1 MPYWTLPLLPDYPK
15 LTPREL
21 VDVLV
26 TAFLIYLFLRVLRGR
41 RAWSVLAG
49 VGVMLL
55 IYAASVLLQLQVL
68 ETVLSAV
75 APYSVFGLIVM
86 FNTELRMALA
96 RLGQPGW
103 FSSGSRLKRR
113 EFAEEILLALE
124 MMVSRK
130 VGALIVI
137 ERDIGLRTFVE
148 SGVPMEAIISRDLL
162 LAIFHPNAALHD
174 GGVIVQNGKIAA
186 AACFLPLSANPKLM
200 NSTGTRHRAGLG
212 ITEDTDCLSL
222 IVSEETGQLS
232 VAAFDELE
240 RDLTLEQVRH
250 RLERHFGWSGPR
262 AERKDRA
269 PSAQTTQSVAMPLVG
284 DTAKPVGEGD
294 RA

>member
-1 MPYWTLPLLPDYPK
+1 
-15 LTPREL
+15 
-21 VDVLV
+21 
-26 TAFLIYLFLRVLRGR
+26 
-41 RAWSVLAG
+41 
-49 VGVMLL
+49 
-55 IYAASVLLQLQVL
+55 
-68 ETVLSAV
+68 
-75 APYSVFGLIVM
+75 
-86 FNTELRMALA
+86 MA
-96 RLGQPGW
+96 
-103 FSSGSRLKRR
+103 
-113 EFAEEILLALE
+113 
-124 MMVSRK
+124 SRK
-130 VGALIVI
+130 MGALIVL

-232 VAAFDELE
+232 VAAFDQMD

-262 AERKDRA
+262 AERKDR
-269 PSAQTTQSVAMPLVG
+269 PQSAGSVQAVAMPLVG
-284 DTAKPVGEGD
+284 DAAKPVGEGD

>member
-1 MPYWTLPLLPDYPK
+1 MSYWTSQLLPQYPQ
-15 LTPREL
+15 LTPRTV
-21 VDVLV
+21 VDVVV
-26 TAFLIYLFLRVLRGR
+26 TAYLIYLFLRVLRGR

-49 VGVMLL
+49 LG
-55 IYAASVLLQLQVL
+55 VLLAIYGLSIYLDLKVL
-68 ETVLSAV
+68 ETVLSAM

-124 MMVSRK
+124 TMVSRK
-130 VGALIVI
+130 IGALIVI

-200 NSTGTRHRAGLG
+200 NSTGTRHRAALG

-232 VAAFDELE
+232 VAAFDDIE
-240 RDLTLEQVRH
+240 RNLTLEQVRH
-250 RLERHFGWSGPR
+250 RLEHHFGWSGPR
-262 AERKDRA
+262 AERKDRPQPLHTQ
-269 PSAQTTQSVAMPLVG
+269 PSMAAPLVG
-284 DTAKPVGEGD
+284 EMAKPVRHSDGD
-294 RA
+294 